1 MASLLKV
8 DTLQDTSG
16 GALTFGKILQVK
28 QTYNTDYISQSFS
41 TNVQTNMTNMNV
53 TITPSST
60 SSKILV
66 QAQWFGEMSSQDR
79 VYNTMFGFKRGST
92 VIGQPT
98 NTGSSVGAA
107 VGIQQALISYHA
119 SDAASTGESLW
130 MQYLDSPATTSA
142 TTYHTWHA
150 SNANVTLKSGGTYSW
165 TTSRTTGYERGT
177 YSMTVWEIAG

>member
-1 MASLLKV
+1 MASILKV
-8 DTLQDTSG
+8 DDIQTTA
-16 GALTFGKILQVK
+16 GAAQEFGKVLQVK
-28 QTYNTDYISQSFS
+28 QTWNTDYISQSFS

-60 SSKILV
+60 SSKILL
-66 QAQWFGEMSSQDR
+66 QAQWFGEMNNQDR

-119 SDAASTGESLW
+119 QDAASTAESLW
-130 MQYLDSPATTSA
+130 MQYLDSPSTTSA
-142 TTYHTWHA
+142 ITYHTWHA
-150 SNANVTLKSGGTYSW
+150 SNANVTLKSGGVYSW
-165 TTSRTTGYERGT
+165 STTRTTSYERGA
-177 YSMTVWEIAG
+177 YGMTVWEIAG